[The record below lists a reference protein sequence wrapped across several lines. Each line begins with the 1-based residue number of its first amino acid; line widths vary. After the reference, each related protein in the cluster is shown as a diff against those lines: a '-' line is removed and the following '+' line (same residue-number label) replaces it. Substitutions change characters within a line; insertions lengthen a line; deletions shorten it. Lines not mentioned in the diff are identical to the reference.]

1 MFKYSKSSDCSYP
14 QDDHVNKVT
23 VPTLTMI
30 EYSISSY
37 QDGHVNKVTVPTLTM
52 IKYSKSSDCAY
63 TAYPQDDHVIKLTV
77 LTLTMIMANTLV

>member
-1 MFKYSKSSDCSYP
+1 
-14 QDDHVNKVT
+14 
-23 VPTLTMI
+23 MI

-63 TAYPQDDHVIKLTV
+63 PQDEHVIKVTV